1 MICPSILYLSS
12 DDHND
17 HEDHDH
23 EDHEDDHDEAKMDE
37 AKEETGSSSGAV
49 ISTTLTGTTA
59 LLGVFVMA

>member
-12 DDHND
+12 DDHN
-17 HEDHDH
+17 DH